1 MMMLSINWKRKTE
14 TDRQADSDLQD
25 WIAHLNSVLLQLIS
39 LQEVWSYKMPLNI
52 VQQCT
57 IDIVHCTVDRGK
69 AACLPWGWQR
79 DEAAGTD
86 LTALARGLCSILGTR
101 RNCWGPLWWEASVV
115 TTVIVAAAEIVVTV
129 SLLWSRPHSKCS
141 VFSSHNNCMSQE
153 LLTPLYREN
162 WPWRMWVIF

>member
-1 MMMLSINWKRKTE
+1 MIRGRGGFQIMMMLSINWKRKTE

-39 LQEVWSYKMPLNI
+39 LQEVWSYKLPLNI

-79 DEAAGTD
+79 DEGGRRHLPDQRSAVWLWDPLPARTHPDIVTSRKDTSNMFTKPGTHHSPT
-86 LTALARGLCSILGTR
+86 LVLFLG
-101 RNCWGPLWWEASVV
+101 P
-115 TTVIVAAAEIVVTV
+115 
-129 SLLWSRPHSKCS
+129 
-141 VFSSHNNCMSQE
+141 
-153 LLTPLYREN
+153 
-162 WPWRMWVIF
+162 